1 MKFTLS
7 TFMTSVA
14 EMPEI
19 AVAAEDAGWSMI
31 TMSDHVAN
39 LQTLTTPYPYT
50 PDGKR
55 RWPEFTEWPDQL
67 VAMGAIATATR
78 TLRFTTNAFVLPMR
92 NPFQVAKAI
101 ATLSVLSGNRQ
112 VLTIGVGW
120 SKDEFELVGQ
130 DFHTRGKRTDE
141 MIEIMRLL
149 WTGEYVSYQGNHY
162 RFENVEA
169 NPKPAGY
176 VPIWVGGISQPALRR
191 AALRGDGWLSDLQP
205 ASDIVDSIR
214 QIHAMRKEA
223 GRDHLPFDVMATPSD
238 VGDPDGLRRLEDEGV
253 THIIGTP
260 WLMYY
265 EGPTTLSQKKDA
277 IRRYADEII
286 ARCS

>member
-1 MKFTLS
+1 MKFALS

-14 EMPEI
+14 ELPEI
-19 AVAAEDAGWSMI
+19 AVAAEEAGWSMI

-92 NPFQVAKAI
+92 NPFQVAKAL
-101 ATLSVLSGNRQ
+101 ATISVISGNRQ

-141 MIEIMRLL
+141 MIDVMRLL
-149 WTGEYVSYQGNHY
+149 WTGEYVSYHGNHY
-162 RFENVEA
+162 RFDNVEA
-169 NPKPAGY
+169 NPKPAGE
-176 VPIWVGGISQPALRR
+176 VPIWIGGISQPALRR
-191 AALRGDGWLSDLQP
+191 AARLGDGWLSDLQP
-205 ASDIVDSIR
+205 AADIVESVR
-214 QIHAMRKEA
+214 QIQLMRKDA

-238 VGDPDGLRRLEDEGV
+238 VGDPDGLRRLEDHGV

-265 EGPTTLSQKKDA
+265 EGPTTLAQKKDA
-277 IRRYADEII
+277 IRRYADDVI

>member
-205 ASDIVDSIR
+205 AGDIVDSIR
-214 QIHAMRKEA
+214 QINAMRKEA

>member
-238 VGDPDGLRRLEDEGV
+238 VGDHDGLRRLEDEGV

>member
-1 MKFTLS
+1 MKFALS

-14 EMPEI
+14 ELPEI
-19 AVAAEDAGWSMI
+19 AAAAEDAGWSMI

-39 LQTLTTPYPYT
+39 MQTLTTPYPYT

-67 VAMGAIATATR
+67 VAMGAIATATK

-92 NPFQVAKAI
+92 NPFQVAKAL
-101 ATLSVLSGNRQ
+101 ATVSVISGNRQ

-149 WTGEYVSYQGNHY
+149 WTGEYVSYHGNHY

-169 NPKPAGY
+169 NPKPAGH

-191 AALRGDGWLSDLQP
+191 AARLGDGWLSDLQP
-205 ASDIVDSIR
+205 AADIVDSIR
-214 QIHAMRKEA
+214 QIHVMRKEG

-265 EGPTTLSQKKDA
+265 EGPTTLAQKKDA
-277 IRRYADEII
+277 IRRYADDII
-286 ARCS
+286 AKCS

>member
-1 MKFTLS
+1 MKFALS
-7 TFMTSVA
+7 TFMTTVA
-14 EMPEI
+14 ELPEI
-19 AVAAEDAGWSMI
+19 AIAAEEAGWSMI
-31 TMSDHVAN
+31 TTSDHVAN
-39 LQTLTTPYPYT
+39 LKTLTTPYPYT
-50 PDGKR
+50 ADGAR

-67 VAMGAIATATR
+67 VAMGAMAAVTK

-101 ATLSVLSGNRQ
+101 ATISVLSGNRQ

-120 SKDEFELVGQ
+120 SKDEFGLVGQ

-141 MIEIMRLL
+141 MIEVMRRL
-149 WTGEYVSYQGNHY
+149 WTGEYVSYSGQFY
-162 RFENVEA
+162 QFEDVEA
-169 NPKPAGY
+169 NPAPAGH

-191 AALRGDGWLSDLQP
+191 AARLGDGWLSDLQP
-205 ASDIVDSIR
+205 AADIVDSIR
-214 QIHAMRKEA
+214 QIRTMRSEA
-223 GRDHLPFDVMATPSD
+223 GRGHLPFDVMATPND

-265 EGPTTLSQKKDA
+265 EGPTTLAQKRDA
-277 IRRYADEII
+277 IRRYADDVI
-286 ARCS
+286 AKCA

>member
-1 MKFTLS
+1 MKFALS
-7 TFMTSVA
+7 TFMTSVG
-14 EMPEI
+14 ELPEI
-19 AVAAEDAGWSMI
+19 AVAAEEAGWSMI

-39 LQTLTTPYPYT
+39 LQTLKTPYPYT

-67 VAMGAIATATR
+67 VAMGAIATATK

-92 NPFQVAKAI
+92 NPFQVAKAL
-101 ATLSVLSGNRQ
+101 ATISVISGNRQ

-141 MIEIMRLL
+141 MIDVMRLL
-149 WTGEYVSYQGNHY
+149 WTGEYVSYDGNFY
-162 RFENVEA
+162 QFENVEA
-169 NPKPAGY
+169 NPKPAGH

-191 AALRGDGWLSDLQP
+191 AARLGDGWLSDLQP
-205 ASDIVDSIR
+205 AADIVDSIQ
-214 QIHAMRKEA
+214 QIHAMRKEL
-223 GRDHLPFDVMATPSD
+223 GRDNLPFDVMATPSD
-238 VGDPDGLRRLEDEGV
+238 VGDPDGLRRLEDQGV

-260 WLMYY
+260 WLMYF
-265 EGPTTLSQKKDA
+265 EGPTTLAQKKDA
-277 IRRYADEII
+277 IKRYADDII
-286 ARCS
+286 AKCS